1 MMLGPVRRARFDAW
15 LREMRDRAHKL
26 LDFRGRRREARRAR
40 AETDSLIRRVKASN
54 PLPEGDWDDNVFR
67 PKQFEGDKR
76 RRRRIPCL
84 GKRRRELGA
93 ALAAALHLQAAG
105 LAVERQPR
113 LRIQLAQRLGDGGHA
128 MTTAHVYQSQLILI
142 AMS

>member
-1 MMLGPVRRARFDAW
+1 MLPKPVAALGLIVCLLMALHMMLGPVRRARFDAW

-76 RRRRIPCL
+76 
-84 GKRRRELGA
+84 K
-93 ALAAALHLQAAG
+93 LH
-105 LAVERQPR
+105 
-113 LRIQLAQRLGDGGHA
+113 
-128 MTTAHVYQSQLILI
+128 
-142 AMS
+142 